1 MALRLQCIITLLHPY
16 NGHIPGRTCDFQ
28 IPAYV
33 WYNSEGPTTLG
44 GPLRPD
50 RRRPWGPTD
59 HSSSGRLC
67 RPVFACLR
75 LTNRGPTRRAI
86 SALALDIG
94 FIAPDVLSLRA
105 FGDRPEGGVP
115 NSSPSE
121 PRSDLREGRGFDS
134 LGTAASRSATLR
146 AGRRDG
152 SRRST
157 VRVHL

>member
-1 MALRLQCIITLLHPY
+1 MYNYSFAPLQRSYSRNIT
-16 NGHIPGRTCDFQ
+16 GCTRDFQ
-28 IPAYV
+28 IAAYV
-33 WYNSEGPTTLG
+33 RYSSEGPTTPG

-59 HSSSGRLC
+59 HSTSGRLC

-75 LTNRGPTRRAI
+75 LLTRGPTRWAI

-94 FIAPDVLSLRA
+94 FIAPAVLSSRA

-121 PRSDLREGRGFDS
+121 PRSDLREGRSFDS
-134 LGTAASRSATLR
+134 LGAVGVPKRHPSDLALR
-146 AGRRDG
+146 Q
-152 SRRST
+152 
-157 VRVHL
+157 